1 MEATGSGLV
10 AVVGTLNLDLVV
22 TLARRPAVGET
33 VLGRSLTER
42 PGGKGAN
49 QARAA
54 AAVASTALVGATG
67 TDAAG
72 DRMVSDLVD
81 VGVDVTYVR
90 RVSGTSGHAVIEVD
104 DDGDN
109 SIIVISGANSELTP
123 DDVGAALDALHPAV
137 VITQLESPTE
147 VTAATAKWCHDNGIR
162 FVLNPSPTAP
172 VDSSILSEAD
182 PLIVNQ
188 IEAAYYADLSD
199 DAEPADLARKLLTI
213 SRSVIIT
220 RGGDDVVVAGS
231 ESLDILD
238 VPQVDVVDTTGAGD
252 VFAGTLV
259 AHLADGATLLDA
271 ARAANRA
278 SADHVSASR

>member
-1 MEATGSGLV
+1 MV

-22 TLARRPAVGET
+22 TLAHRPAVGET

-54 AAVASTALVGATG
+54 AAAASTALVGATG

-72 DRMVSDLVD
+72 DRLVSDLVD

-104 DDGDN
+104 EVDEDGDN
-109 SIIVISGANSELTP
+109 SIIVISGANSQLTP
-123 DDVGAALDALHPAV
+123 DDVGAALDALRPAV
-137 VITQLESPTE
+137 VMTQLESPTE
-147 VTAATAKWCHDNGIR
+147 VTAATAKWCQDSEIR

-172 VDSSILSEAD
+172 VDPSILAEAD

-199 DAEPADLARKLLTI
+199 DAEPSELARKLLTI
-213 SRSVIIT
+213 SSSVIIT

-231 ESLDILD
+231 GSLDILD

-259 AHLADGATLLDA
+259 AHLANGTTLLDA

>member
-147 VTAATAKWCHDNGIR
+147 VTAATAKWCHDNEIR

>member
-1 MEATGSGLV
+1 MEATGSGVV

-22 TLARRPAVGET
+22 TLAHRPAVGET

-54 AAVASTALVGATG
+54 AAAASTALVGATG

-72 DRMVSDLVD
+72 DRLVSDLVD

-104 DDGDN
+104 EDGDN
-109 SIIVISGANSELTP
+109 SIIVISGANSQLTP
-123 DDVGAALDALHPAV
+123 DDVGAALDALRPAV
-137 VITQLESPTE
+137 VMTQLESPTE
-147 VTAATAKWCHDNGIR
+147 VTAATATWCQDSEIR

-172 VDSSILSEAD
+172 VDPSILAEAD

-188 IEAAYYADLSD
+188 IEAEYYADLSE
-199 DAEPADLARKLLTI
+199 DAEPSDLARKLLTI

-231 ESLDILD
+231 GSLDILD

-259 AHLADGATLLDA
+259 AHLANGTTLLDA

>member
-1 MEATGSGLV
+1 MV

-22 TLARRPAVGET
+22 TLAHRPAVGET

-54 AAVASTALVGATG
+54 AAAASTALVGATG

-72 DRMVSDLVD
+72 DRLVSDLVD

-104 DDGDN
+104 EDGDN
-109 SIIVISGANSELTP
+109 SIIVISGANSQLTP
-123 DDVGAALDALHPAV
+123 DDVGAALDALRPAV
-137 VITQLESPTE
+137 VMTQLESPAE
-147 VTAATAKWCHDNGIR
+147 VTAATATWCQDSEIR

-172 VDSSILSEAD
+172 VDPSILAEAD

-188 IEAAYYADLSD
+188 IEAAYYADLSE
-199 DAEPADLARKLLTI
+199 DAEPSDLARKLLTI

-231 ESLDILD
+231 GSLDILD
-238 VPQVDVVDTTGAGD
+238 VPQVDVVDTTGTGD

-259 AHLADGATLLDA
+259 AHLANGTTLLDA